1 MKKIQYVDSTH
12 PRARADALDYILAQ
26 IFSGNLRQGQPLP
39 SEAELTEK
47 CAVSRTAVREAVRFL
62 SAKAIV
68 SSSSSSSAIVAPL
81 SAWNLLDKEVLQWL
95 SQSHFL
101 SDILE
106 HVLEARLVIEPEAS
120 ALAAIRASTAEIH
133 EIGAALDLMK
143 KGKEDEDSVLGDL
156 NFHAAILK
164 ASDNLF
170 LAGFKELF
178 SLALE
183 TTIRL
188 TFEATTD
195 VSPSLKAHEELFEA
209 IRTRDPIAARKCAL
223 NILDFSIQDMRAL
236 KIPVRPDSLFV
247 LRK

>member
-1 MKKIQYVDSTH
+1 MSIKKIQYVDSSH
-12 PRARADALDYILAQ
+12 PRARADALDYILAK
-26 IFSGNLRQGQPLP
+26 IFSGGLRQGQQLP
-39 SEAELTEK
+39 SEAELTEQ
-47 CAVSRTAVREAVRFL
+47 CSVSRTAIREAVRFL
-62 SAKAIV
+62 SAKGIV

-95 SQSHFL
+95 SQSHYL

-106 HVLEARLVIEPEAS
+106 HVLEARLIIEPEAS

-133 EIGAALDLMK
+133 EIGAAFELMQ
-143 KGKEDEDSVLGDL
+143 KGKEDAVEGDL

-170 LAGFKELF
+170 LAGFKEVF
-178 SLALE
+178 SLAIE

-188 TFEATTD
+188 TFEATQD
-195 VSPSLKAHEELFEA
+195 VSPSLKAHQDLFEA

-236 KIPVRPDSLFV
+236 KIPVRPDSLFI